1 MTSISSLK
9 PMFFKVLATIPT
21 FMGPSGSTSTTFIL
35 SRAFT
40 ASYYKDRPGALQ
52 PRGYDLASREMAFAE
67 VLLPLAIDPLWYR
80 VPESLRQRVRPGVGV
95 LVPLKGRK
103 RLGVV
108 LSLRMEPPEG
118 LDPEGVREVEAVEE
132 GPRLLSPE
140 VIELMR
146 FASSHYLSP
155 LGLVLKTASP
165 GIGRDISLGLT
176 RKAAEILA
184 RGEADQLLSTLRV
197 RPLTMRTLERRFG
210 RDEVQRAIREGLIA
224 PHRRTGKGL
233 PADIAEVG
241 GTPPPATLTPWQERA
256 LETISHR
263 QGAPLLLFGVT
274 GSGKTEVYLRAAQ
287 MALEAG
293 KGVLILVPEIAL
305 TPQLYTRFKRR
316 LGGTIAVLHSAMT
329 PAERREQ
336 LRMVASGEI
345 KVVLGARSALFA
357 PLEELGLIVVDE
369 EHDPSYKQAEGGF
382 KYNARDMALVRGRLQ
397 GATVILGSATPSV
410 ESFYNAKRG
419 KFTLIELPQRIG
431 GPLPRVEVVDMRG
444 KKGIISPELLE
455 ALRECL
461 SSGEQAILF
470 LNRRGY
476 ASFMLCEECGEV
488 LKCRNCSVSLTYH
501 ASREVLLCHYCG
513 YALKAPQV
521 CPGCGGGKMKPLGFG
536 TERIVAEL
544 ERLLPG
550 KRIQRM
556 DSDVV
561 SRRRDYERIL
571 KGLEEGSIDV
581 LVGTQMVVKGHDFP
595 KIGLVGVVLADIP
608 LNLPDFRS
616 AERTFQLLSQAAG
629 RAGRGRGGGRV
640 IVQTYAPGHY
650 AIKAAADSDYRS
662 FFREEIKRRRE
673 LLYPPFCRLAAVRI
687 SGRDLEEV
695 RGASERLYRYLDGR
709 EVKVLG
715 PAPAPIERLSG
726 RWRWQLLLKARGYR
740 ALKDALGEL
749 PAPKGM
755 KVEVDIDPLSLL

>member
-1 MTSISSLK
+1 
-9 PMFFKVLATIPT
+9 
-21 FMGPSGSTSTTFIL
+21 
-35 SRAFT
+35 
-40 ASYYKDRPGALQ
+40 
-52 PRGYDLASREMAFAE
+52 MAFAE

-80 VPESLRQRVRPGVGV
+80 VPESLQQRVRPGVGV

-118 LDPEGVREVEAVEE
+118 LDLEGMREVEAVEE

-155 LGLVLKTASP
+155 LGLVLKTALP
-165 GIGRDISLGLT
+165 GIGQDISLGLT

-184 RGEADQLLSTLRV
+184 RGETDRLLSALRA

-224 PHRRTGKGL
+224 PSRRTRKGL
-233 PADIAEVG
+233 PEDMAEVG
-241 GTPPPATLTPWQERA
+241 GAPPPERLTPWQERA

-263 QGAPLLLFGVT
+263 QGTPFLLFGVT

-305 TPQLYTRFKRR
+305 TPQLYTRFKWR
-316 LGGTIAVLHSAMT
+316 LGGPIAVLHSAMT

-336 LRMVASGEI
+336 LRMVASGGM

-419 KFTLIELPQRIG
+419 KFTLIELPRRIG
-431 GPLPRVEVVDMRG
+431 GPLPRAEVVDMRG
-444 KKGIISPELLE
+444 KKGIISSELLE

-476 ASFMLCEECGEV
+476 ASFMLCE
-488 LKCRNCSVSLTYH
+488 
-501 ASREVLLCHYCG
+501 
-513 YALKAPQV
+513 
-521 CPGCGGGKMKPLGFG
+521 
-536 TERIVAEL
+536 
-544 ERLLPG
+544 
-550 KRIQRM
+550 
-556 DSDVV
+556 
-561 SRRRDYERIL
+561 
-571 KGLEEGSIDV
+571 
-581 LVGTQMVVKGHDFP
+581 
-595 KIGLVGVVLADIP
+595 
-608 LNLPDFRS
+608 
-616 AERTFQLLSQAAG
+616 
-629 RAGRGRGGGRV
+629 
-640 IVQTYAPGHY
+640 
-650 AIKAAADSDYRS
+650 
-662 FFREEIKRRRE
+662 
-673 LLYPPFCRLAAVRI
+673 
-687 SGRDLEEV
+687 
-695 RGASERLYRYLDGR
+695 
-709 EVKVLG
+709 
-715 PAPAPIERLSG
+715 
-726 RWRWQLLLKARGYR
+726 
-740 ALKDALGEL
+740 
-749 PAPKGM
+749 
-755 KVEVDIDPLSLL
+755 